1 LQRIGDYDAIAA
13 SDQEWADSCHFDL
26 PDGFSDAGAASLPVE
41 GA

>member
-13 SDQEWADSCHFDL
+13 SDQAWADTCHFDF
-26 PDGFSDAGAASLPVE
+26 PEGFSDAGAAALPVE